1 MLRKIKYNQ
10 QLIITFWF
18 FINLILFI
26 IFWFNAYFNYP
37 VNNTWGNKIM
47 GSAWIGAGQVFML
60 NLLLVFMFFAFV
72 YLPYATFKLVHYW
85 NHKLSTK
92 EDKNTIEK

>member
-1 MLRKIKYNQ
+1 
-10 QLIITFWF
+10 
-18 FINLILFI
+18 
-26 IFWFNAYFNYP
+26 
-37 VNNTWGNKIM
+37 M

-60 NLLLVFMFFAFV
+60 NLLLVFMFFAFA

>member
-60 NLLLVFMFFAFV
+60 NLLLIFMFFAFA

-92 EDKNTIEK
+92 QDKNTIEK

>member
-1 MLRKIKYNQ
+1 MNRKIKYNQ
-10 QLIITFWF
+10 QLLITFWA

-60 NLLLVFMFFAFV
+60 NLLLVFMFFAFF
-72 YLPYATFKLVHYW
+72 YLPYATFKLVHFW

-92 EDKNTIEK
+92 SNKKTVTK

>member
-60 NLLLVFMFFAFV
+60 NLLLVFMFLAFA
-72 YLPYATFKLVHYW
+72 YLPYATFKLVHHW

>member
-1 MLRKIKYNQ
+1 MNRKIKYNQ
-10 QLIITFWF
+10 QLLITFWT

-47 GSAWIGAGQVFML
+47 GSAWIGAGEVFML
-60 NLLLVFMFFAFV
+60 NLLLVFMFFAFF
-72 YLPYATFKLVHYW
+72 YLPYATFKLVHLW

-92 EDKNTIEK
+92 NNKKTITK